1 MKLEKILPKNSKR
14 REIALKIYNKYFKK
28 YTNEELTYYKWIK
41 QNEPS
46 KQKLEKQKKEKFKI
60 NPKISIVVPLY
71 NTPKKF
77 FDELVESLK
86 GQTYSNWELCLA
98 DGSPTPIEYIKDYLK
113 DGRIKYKIIGE
124 NKGISGN
131 TNEAIT
137 LVTGDYIG
145 LLDHDDLLPKFSLYE
160 VVKKINEN
168 PDVEFIYTDEDKLE
182 KKDGQRY
189 GVFFKP
195 DFSPYTLNSANYICH
210 FSIFKKELMDKLGG
224 FKSEYDGSQDYDI
237 VARASEITD
246 KIEHIPKV
254 LYHWRVHQNS
264 TAGNSDSKP
273 YAFEVGK
280 KVIKDHIKR
289 AYDIDVSVEDGL
301 TPGSYEVKYLLK
313 KEPKVSIIVDL
324 DGVEKEKAEK
334 IVQEIKITTY
344 KNYEIITI
352 NKNNILE
359 NDKNIEPKEN
369 KTKFKTYSEAIKMA
383 EGEYFIIFDK
393 NLLSIDRKDYIER
406 LLGICQNKN
415 VAIVGTKLYNEQEL
429 VEHAG
434 IILGMNGVGDFLY
447 KGAPKNIGTYM
458 QRLTII
464 HNVSCVYIKYAMIS
478 KKAYEE
484 VNGFDE
490 KEKGIFASIDFC
502 LKQLEKKKQVILN
515 PIIAIKI
522 KELSDVEKIDEQE
535 KFIDK
540 WKDQYKKGD
549 IYFSPNLSKADTGLS
564 FNI

>member
-28 YTNEELTYYKWIK
+28 YTNEELTYHKWIK

-46 KQKLEKQKKEKFKI
+46 KQRLEKQKKEKFKI

-522 KELSDVEKIDEQE
+522 KKLSDVEKIDEQE